1 MKGFLQEYGV
11 IMVVVAVVLGMLAFG
26 KTGYAKS
33 IQDAILGSADHIVE
47 TGENITKKEINVKT
61 GDVLEI
67 DGTKYIVIRYEKNNK
82 PLVMSLE
89 NIKSVAFQP
98 TSRSDGQNQSTYE
111 GSDIDNYLEGTW
123 YKNLSKKM
131 QGAIKLTN
139 IKQVSYFNTSL
150 NAKQDTGPNGQIYNP
165 ITRHVFLPS
174 IEDLS
179 EIVNLNDSTRIK
191 KFTNKEDV
199 WSRDSFAR
207 GDYFAMYLDSNY
219 GWLSSYTVCG
229 NLGTRPTFVI
239 DLSKV
244 DYTEAGH
251 VDYK

>member
-1 MKGFLQEYGV
+1 MKGFLQEYGI

-26 KTGYAKS
+26 KTGYAKG
-33 IQDAILGSADHIVE
+33 IQDAILGSTNHIVE

-67 DGTKYIVIRYEKNNK
+67 EGTKYIVIRYEKNNK

-89 NIKSVAFQP
+89 NIESVAFQP

-111 GSDIDNYLEGTW
+111 GSKIDNYLENEW
-123 YKNLSKKM
+123 YNGLSSTMKT
-131 QGAIKLTN
+131 AIQTTN
-139 IKQVSYFNTSL
+139 IKQVSYDIRKD
-150 NAKQDTGPNGQIYNP
+150 KQETGYDGQIYNT
-165 ITRHVFLPS
+165 IHRHVFLPS
-174 IEDLS
+174 VEDLN
-179 EIVNLNDSTRIK
+179 EIINLNDSTQIK
-191 KFTNKEDV
+191 KFTNKKDV
-199 WSRDSFAR
+199 WSRDSYDR
-207 GDYFAMYLDSNY
+207 GDYFAMYLNSNY
-219 GWLSSYTVCG
+219 GWLDSYTVCG